1 MSALEQTPIPGNNE
15 RRDAPRLR
23 VHSGIP
29 VFIGRGEGL
38 LVDLSARGA
47 RVRHSAQA
55 RRSSNVR
62 LTFQWMGE
70 RFAAT
75 AEVLSSHVAI
85 LGYQNVPT
93 IYESRLR
100 FRLLTEE
107 SAALLTRV
115 LSSMETD
122 NVRTWVANLRGDS
135 ANVQPI
141 RPARATGCY
150 LRCRLIGRR
159 WERKWTHDW
168 TPPTDGFLLPEAA
181 DPKEVDDLC
190 TTYLNEDEEGRR
202 LIRLMAAAAILT

>member
-1 MSALEQTPIPGNNE
+1 MSALEQTPIPSVTE
-15 RRDAPRLR
+15 RRSAPRLR
-23 VHSGIP
+23 VVSGLR

-62 LTFQWMGE
+62 LSFEWKGE

-75 AEVLSSHVAI
+75 GEVLSSHVVT
-85 LGYQNVPT
+85 LGYENHPT

-122 NVRTWVANLRGDS
+122 NVRTWVANVQGDS
-135 ANVQPI
+135 ANVQPV
-141 RPARATGCY
+141 RPARATGSY
-150 LRCRLIGRR
+150 LRCRLIGR

-168 TPPTDGFLLPEAA
+168 TPPTDGFLLPETA

-190 TTYLNEDEEGRR
+190 ASYLNEDEEGRK
-202 LIRLMAAAAILT
+202 LIRLMAATAILT